1 MGDKGTPFSVLKRV
15 MATATAADYGKV
27 SLAVIQRERRSRSRR
42 MSMGL
47 APFFRR
53 FELPWSLE
61 EESER
66 KFKKLLRILL
76 IIATLLAILFAL
88 LPKRQ
93 TERMKPEDV
102 RERVAQ
108 LIVEKPKPPPP
119 PPPPEPEKKPDVEKP
134 KPVETKPVEKP
145 KPNVRN
151 QGMLALQDELEALRD
166 QNLDLAD
173 PQMKAP
179 VADARSE
186 RNLITSQAGKASGG
200 INTANMARGFGG
212 GAGAIGTHATTQVSH
227 GTRPRS
233 ECGRARAAHAAAA
246 ARLRV
251 HAKKSRSCSIATRVR
266 CMRSMAAR
274 CAISPNLRESWC
286 SNSRSRPRA
295 RSPCAAWY
303 RAS

>member
-1 MGDKGTPFSVLKRV
+1 MSV
-15 MATATAADYGKV
+15 
-27 SLAVIQRERRSRSRR
+27 
-42 MSMGL
+42 GL

-76 IIATLLAILFAL
+76 IIATLLAILIVL

-119 PPPPEPEKKPDVEKP
+119 PPPPEPEKKPDIEKP
-134 KPVETKPVEKP
+134 KPVEKPVEKP

-227 GTRPRS
+227 GTGLDPNAGGRVQRTGNS
-233 ECGRARAAHAAAA
+233 GKASRAREEVEIVFDRNKGALYALYGRA
-246 ARLRV
+246 LRDQPELAGKLV
-251 HAKKSRSCSIATRVR
+251 LEFTIAPSGEITMCRVVSSELKDPELEKKIVARVR
-266 CMRSMAAR
+266 LIRFKPADVEPLTVSKPIDFFPAA
-274 CAISPNLRESWC
+274 
-286 SNSRSRPRA
+286 
-295 RSPCAAWY
+295 
-303 RAS
+303 

>member
-1 MGDKGTPFSVLKRV
+1 MSV
-15 MATATAADYGKV
+15 
-27 SLAVIQRERRSRSRR
+27 
-42 MSMGL
+42 GL

-76 IIATLLAILFAL
+76 IIATLLAILIFL
-88 LPKRQ
+88 LPRRV
-93 TERMKPEDV
+93 TERMKPEEV

-119 PPPPEPEKKPDVEKP
+119 PPPPEEKKPEPEKP
-134 KPVETKPVEKP
+134 KPTEKPVEKP

-173 PQMKAP
+173 PQLKTP

-186 RNLITSQAGKASGG
+186 RNLITSQAGRASGG

-212 GAGAIGTHATTQVSH
+212 GAGAIGTHTSTQVQH
-227 GTRPRS
+227 GAGLDPNAGGHVQRS
-233 ECGRARAAHAAAA
+233 GSSGKASRAREEVEIVFDRNKGALYALYGRA
-246 ARLRV
+246 LRDQPELAGKLV
-251 HAKKSRSCSIATRVR
+251 LEFTIAPSGEITMCRVVSSELKDPELEKKIVARVR
-266 CMRSMAAR
+266 LIRFKPADVEALTVSKPIDFFPAA
-274 CAISPNLRESWC
+274 
-286 SNSRSRPRA
+286 
-295 RSPCAAWY
+295 
-303 RAS
+303 

>member
-1 MGDKGTPFSVLKRV
+1 MSV
-15 MATATAADYGKV
+15 
-27 SLAVIQRERRSRSRR
+27 
-42 MSMGL
+42 GL

-76 IIATLLAILFAL
+76 IVATLLALLIVL

-93 TERMKPEDV
+93 TERLKPEDV

-119 PPPPEPEKKPDVEKP
+119 PPPPPEEKKPEPEKP
-134 KPVETKPVEKP
+134 KPTEQKPVEKP

-179 VADARSE
+179 VEDARSE

-212 GAGAIGTHATTQVSH
+212 GAGAIGTHTSTQVSH
-227 GTRPRS
+227 GTGLDPNAGGKVQRTGTSGKASRAR
-233 ECGRARAAHAAAA
+233 EEVEIVFDRNKGALYALYGRA
-246 ARLRV
+246 LRDQPELAGKLV
-251 HAKKSRSCSIATRVR
+251 LEFTIAPSGEITMCRVVSSELKDPELEKKIVARVR
-266 CMRSMAAR
+266 LIRFKAADVEPLTVSKP
-274 CAISPNLRESWC
+274 IDFFP
-286 SNSRSRPRA
+286 
-295 RSPCAAWY
+295 AA
-303 RAS
+303 